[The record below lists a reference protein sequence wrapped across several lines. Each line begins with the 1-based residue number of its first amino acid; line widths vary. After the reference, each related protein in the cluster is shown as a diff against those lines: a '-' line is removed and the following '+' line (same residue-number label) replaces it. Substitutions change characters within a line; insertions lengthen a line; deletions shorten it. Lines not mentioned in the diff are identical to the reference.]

1 MSPNPRFGFKPAPI
15 SYLSQVEDGEFL
27 ADFNNGHLYVKSKN
41 KALSKTV
48 ENENRLDEMVKRFA
62 YQNPQLIMGSSNWSR
77 YCKER
82 SGTTFSHYVDQSSG
96 YKIGGIRVDFAPNSG
111 LCILEI
117 DFPLARSLHT
127 KYYMSATVKCLSG
140 PGNVQLYAD
149 IETDLIQG
157 LNGDPDRG
165 SSTGNL
171 IGDQPFPFQVNEMK
185 RISTTFGENSEFED
199 MLTTPKSSKGPFFKP
214 GIQFVINGD
223 LSKGASYFISDFQ
236 IWQIPHFF
244 TDHRT
249 HYRSFDEIYAVNPN
263 MIGTKAT
270 DAAATMGSAIYDESK
285 ATRNIAV
292 AYTKPLKFGL
302 YSVGVRMKVN
312 NITLTNRCIKLQV
325 HRLKKKIPIDNKISA
340 TFNTTD
346 YDVIAETT
354 FAPSD
359 FVEKDI
365 YKNVFVGV
373 EYTGAKSVD
382 DMLRI
387 VVSFDKPPT
396 TIFNTFVDY
405 IRIEPVSIGAFN
417 RRA

>member
-62 YQNPQLIMGSSNWSR
+62 YQNPQLIMGSSNWTR
-77 YCKER
+77 FCEEK
-82 SGTTFSHYVDQSSG
+82 SGMTVSHYVDTTTG
-96 YKIGGIRVDFAPNSG
+96 GKIGGVRVDFAANSG
-111 LCILEI
+111 LFVLKL

-127 KYYMSATVKCLSG
+127 KYYISATVKCISG
-140 PGNVQLYAD
+140 PGNVKLYTEV
-149 IETDLIQG
+149 ETDLIQG
-157 LNGDPDRG
+157 LNGDPNRG
-165 SSTGNL
+165 STTGET
-171 IGDQPFPFQVNEMK
+171 IGETYPFKVNDMQ
-185 RISTTFGENSEFED
+185 RISTTFGEDSEFED
-199 MLTTPKSSKGPFFKP
+199 MLSTPKFKKGPFFKP
-214 GIQFVINGD
+214 GIQFAVDGD
-223 LSKGASYFISDFQ
+223 RTKPASYLITDFQ

-249 HYRSFDEIYAVNPN
+249 HYRSFDEIYAVSPN
-263 MIGTKAT
+263 MIGTTAP
-270 DAAATMGSAIYDESK
+270 DVAATMGSAMYDESR

-340 TFNTTD
+340 TFNAAD

-382 DMLRI
+382 DMLRV